1 MSDRLNR
8 SHQTDRNGHDG
19 QSNHFTR
26 TVTMESPILS
36 VQQFGK
42 SYEGHVAVR
51 DLSFDVSAGQ
61 ILGVIGPNG
70 AGKTTTMRA
79 ISGILPA
86 TTGKLSVCGLNVE
99 DDPVEV
105 KQQLAYV
112 PDDPQLFHQLTV
124 SDHLAFTAS
133 VYGLEQADGFA
144 EQLLHDFQLYE
155 KRNTAAKDL
164 SRGMRQKLAICCAWL
179 YQPKA
184 MLFDEPLTGLDP
196 SGIRTLKQSIQKKA
210 EAGSAVLI
218 SSHLLAMVEDICTH
232 ILMLNRGQAA
242 FFGTTDELKKQFQNE
257 QGSISLEDIFFLAT
271 EERRAEDLNPHGVDS
286 HSVDSAGA
294 DSNVVSQHASN
305 AKSASS
311 EAVLVQ

>member
-1 MSDRLNR
+1 MD
-8 SHQTDRNGHDG
+8 
-19 QSNHFTR
+19 
-26 TVTMESPILS
+26 SPIIS

-42 SYEGHVAVR
+42 SYDGHVAVK
-51 DLSFDVSAGQ
+51 DLSFNVYPGQ

-79 ISGILPA
+79 ISCILPA
-86 TTGKLSVCGLNVE
+86 TAGRISVCGLDV
-99 DDPVEV
+99 DDNPVDV

-124 SDHLAFTAS
+124 ADHLAFTAS
-133 VYGLEQADGFA
+133 VYGLSDSDALA

-179 YQPKA
+179 YQPQA

-210 EAGSAVLI
+210 SSGSAVLI

-232 ILMLNRGQAA
+232 ILMLNEGQTA
-242 FFGTTDELKKQFQNE
+242 FFGTTEELKNQFQNE
-257 QGSISLEDIFFLAT
+257 EGSISLEDIFFLAT
-271 EERRAEDLNPHGVDS
+271 EGRRLEDADCDGLKNRMSHACDS
-286 HSVDSAGA
+286 GA
-294 DSNVVSQHASN
+294 VV
-305 AKSASS
+305 AK
-311 EAVLVQ
+311 